1 METFSWNLGEILSK
15 NIHVPRPYNK
25 LNHQSDKED
34 GHMFCDNNIHHGCC
48 HRPFTINII
57 YLLTVYITDTV
68 KFRTRISVLLLRY
81 KWKFSDFVNINYFE
95 CNKTYSHLNKS
106 VMTGEIVLLVTEK
119 IICFLSRV
127 YFNFPPPFLFS
138 DFFDTNS

>member
-1 METFSWNLGEILSK
+1 
-15 NIHVPRPYNK
+15 
-25 LNHQSDKED
+25 
-34 GHMFCDNNIHHGCC
+34 MFCDNNIHHGCC

-138 DFFDTNS
+138 DFFDTNSQWCFSDVNMVAEPKPHQTGRKRQNVAKTGNDW